1 MIQLEEALRG
11 GYTLHSMKYAKPA
24 VLLLSLFI
32 SWFSSCSVATSI
44 QLDDPAAGSADTR
57 VSMAPL
63 LRQYLGDLAELQ
75 GTTVDPAASFF
86 DTAALSAGFSAAEGI
101 SLTGI
106 ILESPETLRILA
118 NFPDIQH
125 IFPENISTRGN
136 RVFQFQRSG
145 NTGTLSIRVDA
156 SNVASILDMVPFGSD
171 PVSRTI
177 TGVFQNGGDEEEL
190 KEMLIWTFEEYAS
203 AETIEK
209 MIDSAAIRLRIQVP
223 GRIQNVDGGI
233 RLFEKTAEFNIPLL
247 RFMSLN
253 PPLEYAVRY
262 SL

>member
-1 MIQLEEALRG
+1 MQLEEARRG
-11 GYTLHSMKYAKPA
+11 GYTLPSMKYTTPA

-32 SWFSSCSVATSI
+32 AGFSSCSVATSI
-44 QLDDPAAGSADTR
+44 QLDDPVSGSVDTR
-57 VSMAPL
+57 VTMDPL
-63 LRQYLGDLAELQ
+63 LRQYLGDLAEIQ
-75 GTTVDPAASFF
+75 GTRVDDDASFF
-86 DTAALSAGFSAAEGI
+86 DTAALTAGFSAAEGI

-106 ILESPETLRILA
+106 VLEAPETLRILA
-118 NFPDIQH
+118 QFPDIQR
-125 IFPENISTRGN
+125 IFPEDISTRGN
-136 RVFQFQRSG
+136 SVFHFQRSG

-156 SNVASILDMVPFGSD
+156 RNVASILEMVPFGSD
-171 PVSRTI
+171 PVSQTI
-177 TGVFQNGGDEEEL
+177 TGVFQSGGDEEEL
-190 KEMLIWTFEEYAS
+190 KEMLVWTFEEYAS

-209 MIDSAAIRLRIQVP
+209 MIDSAAILLRIQVP

-233 RLFEKTAEFNIPLL
+233 RLSENTAEFSIPLL